1 MAFTNRIRLPFKLSK
16 PQFPEE
22 RQEYRKANG
31 ETVTLS
37 VVIRKVYE
45 GITDY
50 MPEKLHE
57 RLKIALAHDNV
68 QIEGDRYVGVITQ
81 EGSYDI
87 EWLDFKDKPI
97 AQAKFKAQVSPFNAT
112 NSNCGT
118 CETYS
123 QVITNDDN
131 IGEVDEG
138 DTFNVDVL
146 ANDSICCNPVTI
158 SLVTTNSTY
167 VNNIVIEPDNTL
179 TITLNTPLAPA
190 NGIILA
196 TYRAQCDNGLYDEAN
211 IIADV
216 TGSSPAECLAP
227 TNLSIG
233 GITTNYAQATWSA
246 PVPAPDEYEW
256 ELYLASDLVT
266 PVLTGQI
273 TDLYADLDSLTPNT
287 AYRFYVRSKC
297 GVDSSNF
304 IFVDFSTLPSE
315 VNEECGKYNLT
326 NNSISDYTW
335 ISYVD
340 CVGVTQNFL
349 LAPLTEQVICA
360 LQTSPGN
367 PVDITA
373 GGLVNID
380 YFGLC

>member
-1 MAFTNRIRLPFKLSK
+1 MAFTNRIRLPFKLHK
-16 PQFPEE
+16 PQF
-22 RQEYRKANG
+22 QEDIEKYRKANG
-31 ETVTLS
+31 VTVTLS
-37 VVIRKVYE
+37 VVIRKIYD
-45 GITDY
+45 GITDE
-50 MPEKLHE
+50 MPEKLHD
-57 RLKIALAHDNV
+57 RLKIALAHDTV
-68 QIEGDRYVGVITQ
+68 QVEGDKYVGVIAQ
-81 EGSYDI
+81 EGDYAI
-87 EWLDFKDKPI
+87 EWSDFLSRPI
-97 AQAKFKAQVSPFNAT
+97 AQAKFKAEVTPFNAT

-118 CETYS
+118 CETYT
-123 QVITNDDN
+123 QVVCEDDS
-131 IGEVDEG
+131 IGEVGEG

-158 SLVTTNSTY
+158 SLITTNSTY
-167 VNNIVIEPDNTL
+167 VNNIVIEADNTL

-227 TNLSIG
+227 TNLAIG

-273 TDLYADLDSLTPNT
+273 VDLYADLDSLTPNT

-315 VNEECGKYNLT
+315 VNEECGQYNLT
-326 NNSISDYTW
+326 NNSLSDYTW
-335 ISYVD
+335 VSYMD

-360 LQTSPGN
+360 LQYSPGN
-367 PVDITA
+367 PYDITA